1 MAEIGSRTDAQRGD
15 TLIEILVAIAII
27 TVALTVF
34 VTSLS
39 TGAFGVGVARN
50 LTRANNLA
58 LSQLESVKAQPY
70 AVPDDCGDMATY
82 ATITAPAPYR
92 VAVATCEL
100 DTGLEVITVT
110 VAHQG
115 ETLVTL
121 SNYRIDR

>member
-1 MAEIGSRTDAQRGD
+1 MDAQRGD
-15 TLIEILVAIAII
+15 TLVEILVAIAII

-39 TGAFGVGVARN
+39 TGAFGVGVARD

-58 LSQLESVKAQPY
+58 LSQLESIKAQPY
-70 AVPDDCGDMATY
+70 ATPAYCGDVATY
-82 ATITAPAPYR
+82 ATIAAPASYA
-92 VAVATCEL
+92 VAVETCEL
-100 DTGLEVITVT
+100 EGVDSGLEVVTVT

>member
-1 MAEIGSRTDAQRGD
+1 MDAQRGD
-15 TLIEILVAIAII
+15 TLVEILVAIAII

-39 TGAFGVGVARN
+39 TGAFGVSVARD

-58 LSQLESVKAQPY
+58 LSQLESVKAQLY
-70 AVPDDCGDMATY
+70 AVPAYCGEAGVYPAITVPESY
-82 ATITAPAPYR
+82 A
-92 VAVATCEL
+92 VAVETCEL
-100 DTGLEVITVT
+100 DTGLEVVTVT

-121 SNYRIDR
+121 SNYRMDR